1 MKELPRLMLGTA
13 PLGGLFEPVSDEAAA
28 QTLEAAWQAGVRAFD
43 TAPHYGVGLSEQRL
57 GAFLATKP
65 RSEYVISTKV
75 GRLLV
80 PADGPVEGA
89 EGFYGTPALT
99 RVWDFSADGV
109 RRSLDESLE
118 RLGLDRIDIALIHD
132 PDDFA
137 QQALDDAYPALAGL
151 RDQGV
156 IDAIGVGMNQPELPE
171 WFIRNADLDCI
182 LIAGRY
188 TLLDQS
194 AATSLLPTCL
204 DHEVKVLA
212 GGIFNSGI
220 LADPE
225 LGRTYDYRPAPPE
238 LVGRAQAIRDLCG
251 EYGVPIGAAALQFT
265 LAHPAVSTAVVGAR
279 TPAEIAEDVGYLGI
293 EIPAELLSSLALL

>member
-1 MKELPRLMLGTA
+1 MRHLPGLMLGTA

-28 QTLEAAWQAGVRAFD
+28 QTLEAAWQAGIRAFD
-43 TAPHYGVGLSEQRL
+43 TAPHYGAGLSEQRL

-65 RSEYVISTKV
+65 RSEFVLSTKV

-99 RVWDFSADGV
+99 RVWDFSADGA
-109 RRSLDESLE
+109 RRSLEESLE

-132 PDDFA
+132 PDDHA
-137 QQALDDAYPALAGL
+137 QQALDGAYPALADL
-151 RDQGV
+151 RSQGV

-204 DHEVKVLA
+204 DQEVKVLA

-220 LADPE
+220 LADPK
-225 LGRTYDYRPAPPE
+225 LGRTYDYRPASAG
-238 LVGRAQAIRDLCG
+238 LVGRALAIRDLCAR
-251 EYGVPIGAAALQFT
+251 YGVPIGAAALQFT
-265 LAHPAVSTAVVGAR
+265 LAHPAIATAVVGAR
-279 TPAEIAEDVGYLGI
+279 SAAEITEDVGYFSI
-293 EIPAELLSSLALL
+293 EVPPALLDALALI